1 MTVTVLRTHTPRNTR
16 PLGPPTPRTIAR
28 RRGAD
33 PPAEVTLTVG
43 VTLAGDRPHRDALEF
58 IDALNRLAEQVGAT
72 LSITS
77 GPESD
82 AVADVRPIGLVE
94 TTPTEFELDPWTRVV
109 RRHGTPVQLT
119 KVEYD
124 LLEFLVDNPQQVF
137 TRRQLLGQ
145 IWRDD
150 RSGRR
155 TVDVHVS
162 RLRAKL
168 GADIVTTTR
177 GVGYRL
183 TDGAPITVVHHRPNG
198 DVHE

>member
-1 MTVTVLRTHTPRNTR
+1 M
-16 PLGPPTPRTIAR
+16 
-28 RRGAD
+28 
-33 PPAEVTLTVG
+33 
-43 VTLAGDRPHRDALEF
+43 
-58 IDALNRLAEQVGAT
+58 
-72 LSITS
+72 SITS

-198 DVHE
+198 DVHEYEERKRLHISEDWAATVVGLLLIALILTGVITKGVLQ